1 MRHKVKWFSR
11 IMLLLLLLQLINYM
25 NDKFQK
31 YKDVL
36 SPQQDKIRLKRKV
49 NETNENIRGLLS
61 PRWPESRRNKTL
73 HTTINRG
80 QEENKILH
88 NFTRP
93 LSIGRY
99 APCYTL
105 CVDIMWF
112 FKTENK
118 TKSNYNE
125 SHHGG
130 GGERLATGRVE
141 SFSFY
146 MSKDRQEDSLI
157 I

>member
-1 MRHKVKWFSR
+1 
-11 IMLLLLLLQLINYM
+11 MLLLLLLQLINYM

-105 CVDIMWF
+105 HPLTSCDSL
-112 FKTENK
+112 KQK
-118 TKSNYNE
+118 TKQNRTITRAMLVVARGLQHPE
-125 SHHGG
+125 WSH
-130 GGERLATGRVE
+130 LAST
-141 SFSFY
+141 
-146 MSKDRQEDSLI
+146 
-157 I
+157 